1 MKKEKNSINIA
12 INGKDETKSQ
22 IVYNNVINNMEKMSL
37 TKDEQLEYLKT
48 RLTTLEND
56 QKNKLRLAV
65 IILVFTILLFFGLFL
80 IIEDFHTFGVILSLL
95 TFFGVIFTIIKFS
108 KYTKTEITD
117 KFEEIETVRKLLNA
131 KLK

>member
-117 KFEEIETVRKLLNA
+117 KFEEIETVRKLLNS

>member
-12 INGKDETKSQ
+12 INGKDENKSQ

-80 IIEDFHTFGVILSLL
+80 IIEDFHTFGVIVSLL
-95 TFFGVIFTIIKFS
+95 TFFGVIFTIIQFS
-108 KYTKTEITD
+108 KNTRTEITD
-117 KFEEIETVRKLLNA
+117 KFEEIETVRKLLNS

>member
-56 QKNKLRLAV
+56 QKNKLRLVV

-80 IIEDFHTFGVILSLL
+80 IIEDFHTFGVIVSLL
-95 TFFGVIFTIIKFS
+95 TFFGVIFTIIQFS
-108 KYTKTEITD
+108 KNTRAEITD
-117 KFEEIETVRKLLNA
+117 KFEEIETVRKLLNS